1 MAVRAAVLASLAL
14 VLGAQSAAA
23 DPYTDLIKDGA
34 DACFRRVYDAAHL
47 KNNPR
52 QRFSS
57 MTVWIGAKTKG
68 AEAGLALTRRGDPD
82 ALFISA
88 SCTWEEY
95 KPGQKSWM
103 ESFKKRA
110 GAGCITLA
118 VPDVFPDASSA
129 EEGGGVLFDP
139 APDGKSM
146 MVHLQDQQVMV
157 RRAARR
163 DKIAITLGVDDRVF
177 LLRRTAAKDCDV
189 VRDAVTAPE
198 PPRQQR

>member
-1 MAVRAAVLASLAL
+1 MAGRAAVLAMLTI
-14 VLGAQSAAA
+14 VLGAQPAVA
-23 DPYTDLIKDGA
+23 DPYTDLTRGGA

-47 KNNPR
+47 KSNPR
-52 QRFSS
+52 QQINA

-68 AEAGLALTRRGDPD
+68 AEAGLAVTRRGDPD

-103 ESFKKRA
+103 ESFKRRA

-118 VPDVFPDASSA
+118 VPDVFPEASSA

-146 MVHLQDQQVMV
+146 MVHLQDEQVMV
-157 RRAARR
+157 KRAARW
-163 DKIAITLGVDDRVF
+163 DKISVKLGVDDRIF
-177 LLRRTAAKDCDV
+177 LLRRTAARDCDFV
-189 VRDAVTAPE
+189 KDAVTARE